1 MFTVKTKVVRIGNS
15 RGIRIP
21 KVILDQCHIND
32 EVELEAK
39 EDCLIIKSP
48 HTAREGWDLT
58 FQKMHE
64 NRDDVLIISDAITN
78 EFDEEDWEW

>member
-1 MFTVKTKVVRIGNS
+1 MSSVKTKVVRIGNS

-48 HTAREGWDLT
+48 HTAREGWDLA

-64 NRDDVLIISDAITN
+64 NRDDVLIISDAISN
-78 EFDEEDWEW
+78 EFDEDDWEW

>member
-1 MFTVKTKVVRIGNS
+1 MSSVKTKVVRIGNS

-48 HTAREGWDLT
+48 HTAREGWDLA
-58 FQKMHE
+58 FQKMHK
-64 NRDDVLIISDAITN
+64 NRDDVLIISNDITN

>member
-1 MFTVKTKVVRIGNS
+1 MSSVKTKVVRIGNS

-39 EDCLIIKSP
+39 EDCLIIRSP
-48 HTAREGWDLT
+48 HTAREGWDLA

-64 NRDDVLIISDAITN
+64 NRDDVLIISDAISN
-78 EFDEEDWEW
+78 EFDEDDWEW

>member
-1 MFTVKTKVVRIGNS
+1 MSAVKTKVVRIGNS

-32 EVELEAK
+32 EVVLEIR
-39 EDCLIIKSP
+39 EGCLVIKSP
-48 HTAREGWDLT
+48 HKARGGWDLA

-64 NRDDVLIISDAITN
+64 SKDDALVVSDNIAN
-78 EFDEEDWEW
+78 EFDKDEWEW

>member
-1 MFTVKTKVVRIGNS
+1 MYTVKTKIVRIGNS
-15 RGIRIP
+15 QGIRIP
-21 KVILDQCHIND
+21 KIILDQCHIND

-48 HTAREGWDLT
+48 HTAREGWDLA

-64 NRDDVLIISDAITN
+64 NQDDVLIISDVITN

>member
-1 MFTVKTKVVRIGNS
+1 MSTIKTKIIRIGNS

-32 EVELEAK
+32 EVELETK

-48 HTAREGWDLT
+48 HSARDGWGAA
-58 FQKMHE
+58 FRKMHE
-64 NRDDVLIISDAITN
+64 NHEDALVIDDSLTN
-78 EFDEEDWEW
+78 EFDEEEWEW

>member
-1 MFTVKTKVVRIGNS
+1 MSTVKTKVVRIGNS

-48 HTAREGWDLT
+48 HTAREGWDLA
-58 FQKMHE
+58 FQKMHKNQE
-64 NRDDVLIISDAITN
+64 DVLIISDTVTN
-78 EFDEEDWEW
+78 EFDEENWEW

>member
-1 MFTVKTKVVRIGNS
+1 MSSVKTKVVRIGNS

-48 HTAREGWDLT
+48 HTAREGWDLA

-64 NRDDVLIISDAITN
+64 NRDDVLIISDAISN
-78 EFDEEDWEW
+78 EFDEDEWEW

>member
-1 MFTVKTKVVRIGNS
+1 MPTVKTKVVRIGNS

-32 EVELEAK
+32 EVELETK
-39 EDCLIIKSP
+39 EDCLVIKSP
-48 HTAREGWDLT
+48 HKAREGWDSA

-64 NRDDVLIISDAITN
+64 NQEDILIMDDNITN
-78 EFDEEDWEW
+78 QFDEDEWEW

>member
-1 MFTVKTKVVRIGNS
+1 MSTLKTKVVRIGNS

-32 EVELEAK
+32 EVELETK
-39 EDCLIIKSP
+39 EGCLVIKSP
-48 HTAREGWDLT
+48 HTAREGWDLA

-64 NRDDVLIISDAITN
+64 SKDDVLVASNNITN
-78 EFDEEDWEW
+78 EFDEDEWEW